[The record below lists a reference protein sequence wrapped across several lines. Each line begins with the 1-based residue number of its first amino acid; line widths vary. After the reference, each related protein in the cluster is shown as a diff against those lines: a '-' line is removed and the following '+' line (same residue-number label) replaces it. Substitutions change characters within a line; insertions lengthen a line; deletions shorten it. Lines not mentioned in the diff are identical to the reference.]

1 MGIGYNYQ
9 QILQMQ
15 GSRLGWCSVLGIFIY
30 AGVFLFCVRR
40 FFLKTSAGET
50 GGRISGILGLLPVAA
65 VPLILQLLWN
75 NDILYF
81 TASICMI
88 CAYGSAFY
96 HRRGSRIIFDLLF
109 AAALS
114 GAYVLLA
121 LVFSLLVS
129 AASGTAGF
137 AVASV
142 FWENAQ
148 YGILAYYL
156 AESLAVWA
164 LTWLFIRWVKAR
176 TEKKQMSWRYLV
188 LGFFPLAFV
197 FLLVEILGSSDWI
210 FLWYGG
216 APVLAC
222 MALIAG
228 MNVFTVYLFGYME
241 RQQKQELELSLY
253 RQQEEL
259 LFHQYKELEEKYQT
273 SRKVV
278 HDVKNHMQMLDS
290 LYQQGEFEAAE
301 RYRQDINGLLRTLE
315 RVRYTDHP
323 MLNLLLN
330 AKLNQ
335 EELRGVELKVRIGD
349 ADLTFMRDIDITT
362 IFANLLDNALEAVKS
377 AEGHPFLRL
386 ELEHIRAY
394 IVIRLENSRGSQKK
408 SPARHMGLGLKNV
421 ENALSFYGGTMTAQ
435 EEKTCY
441 RINIMI
447 PVDSHFGGK
456 ENA

>member
-9 QILQMQ
+9 QLLQMQ
-15 GSRLGWCSVLGIFIY
+15 GSRLGWCSVLGILIY
-30 AGVFLFCVRR
+30 TGVFLFCVRR
-40 FFLKTSAGET
+40 FFMKTSAGEA
-50 GGRISGILGLLPVAA
+50 GGRLSGILGLLPVAA
-65 VPLILQLLWN
+65 VPLVLQLLWN

-96 HRRGSRIIFDLLF
+96 HRRGSRMIYDLLF

-129 AASGTAGF
+129 AASGTAGY

-142 FWENAQ
+142 LWENAQ

-176 TEKKQMSWRYLV
+176 TEKKPLSWRYLV

-197 FLLVEILGSSDWI
+197 FLLVEILGSCDWI

-216 APVLAC
+216 TPVLAC

-228 MNVFTVYLFGYME
+228 MNVFTAYLFGYME

-253 RQQEEL
+253 RQQEAL
-259 LFHQYKELEEKYQT
+259 LFQQYKELEEKYQI
-273 SRKVV
+273 SRKIV

-290 LYQQGEFEAAE
+290 LYQQGEFETAK
-301 RYRQDINGLLRTLE
+301 RYRQDINGMLRTLE
-315 RVRYTDHP
+315 RVRYTEHP

-335 EELRGVELKVRIGD
+335 EELNGVSLKVRIGD
-349 ADLTFMRDIDITT
+349 ADLGFLRDIDVTT
-362 IFANLLDNALEAVKS
+362 IFANLLDNALEALS
-377 AEGHPFLRL
+377 TAEDPRFLSL
-386 ELEHIRAY
+386 ELEHLRGY
-394 IVIRLENSRGSQKK
+394 IVIRLENSRGTQKK
-408 SPARHMGLGLKNV
+408 KPARHMGLGLKNV
-421 ENALSFYGGTMTAQ
+421 KNALSFYGGTMTVIK
-435 EEKTCY
+435 EEKSF
-441 RINIMI
+441 RINILI
-447 PVDSHFGGK
+447 PADSRFGGK
-456 ENA
+456 ENT

>member
-9 QILQMQ
+9 QLLQMQ
-15 GSRLGWCSVLGIFIY
+15 GAWLGWCSVLGILIY

-40 FFLKTSAGET
+40 FFLKTAAGESSS
-50 GGRISGILGLLPVAA
+50 RISGILGLLPVAA
-65 VPLILQLLWN
+65 VPLLLQLLWS

-96 HRRGSRIIFDLLF
+96 HRRGSRIIYDLLF

-129 AASGTAGF
+129 AASGTAGY
-137 AVASV
+137 AVAAV

-148 YGILAYYL
+148 YGIFAYYL
-156 AESLAVWA
+156 AESLTVWA

-176 TEKKQMSWRYLV
+176 TEKKELSWRYLV

-197 FLLVEILGSSDWI
+197 FLLVEILGSCDWI

-216 APVLAC
+216 FPVLAC
-222 MALIAG
+222 MVLVAG

-253 RQQEEL
+253 RQQEQL
-259 LFHQYKELEEKYQT
+259 LFHQYKELEDKYQT
-273 SRKVV
+273 SRKVI

-290 LYQQGEFEAAE
+290 LYQQGEFETAR
-301 RYRQDINGLLRTLE
+301 RYRQDINGMLRTLE

-330 AKLNQ
+330 EKLNQ
-335 EELRGVELKVRIGD
+335 EELKGVNLKVHIGD
-349 ADLTFMRDIDITT
+349 ADLSFLRDIDVTT
-362 IFANLLDNALEAVKS
+362 IFSNLLDNALEAVMA
-377 AEGHPFLRL
+377 AEAPRFLRL
-386 ELEHIRAY
+386 DLEHLRGY
-394 IVIRLENSRGSQKK
+394 IVIRLENSRGTQKK
-408 SPARHMGLGLKNV
+408 NPVRHMGLGLKNV
-421 ENALSFYGGTMTAQ
+421 ENALCFYGGTMSVQ
-435 EEKTCY
+435 REEKSF

-447 PVDSHFGGK
+447 PADSRYSGK
-456 ENA
+456 ENT